1 MEKCCTFNCGLTL
14 DSPSMAD
21 RKWQTIPDDRASIR
35 KCAAPGISRVWSK
48 GMNKQMSGETVRECT
63 AEQGL

>member
-1 MEKCCTFNCGLTL
+1 
-14 DSPSMAD
+14 MAD

-63 AEQGL
+63 AGEDL